1 MKKIGLTVLALMLV
15 SGSLLQAQSECDQS
29 YIKAMTANSP
39 AERATLLKDFLAK
52 CAGKG
57 SQYENFAN
65 ANLCL
70 IPFPGKTEQ
79 DFINYGEKALQVGGL
94 DDFTK
99 AQVLTTLASVYHR
112 QNPDKAKAY
121 ANQVIELAKAAKAKE
136 SEAANAGQWNALIGG
151 GYFALGQAQARAKD
165 NKAAI
170 DSFQNAYNLLKDP
183 RQSALIISE
192 IKRIGRAM
200 YEAKAFADAEKAFRV
215 VYQANPKDTESLA
228 LIARCLYNM
237 GKTDEAVTMMK
248 DAYAKNK
255 NGDMAYNIGI
265 ILAKQAGASNP
276 TLSAEAI
283 RYLVEASLL
292 SPTHSKK
299 AMDLAQNMF
308 LGADK
313 EWNNRVKSIQ
323 ESSKLI
329 EDWTKTFNSRFEGK
343 SEDDLSTD
351 QKREFRKLRENI
363 DKENKTLEKLQAEQK
378 VTMDKFLKLLDEA
391 KQRLGI
397 KK

>member
-1 MKKIGLTVLALMLV
+1 MKKIVLTVLALMLIL
-15 SGSLLQAQSECDQS
+15 GSLLQAQSECDQL

-39 AERATLLKDFLAK
+39 TERATLLKEFLAK

-57 SQYENFAN
+57 GQYENFAN
-65 ANLCL
+65 ANLCI
-70 IPFPGKTEQ
+70 IPYPGKTEQ
-79 DFINYGEKALQVGGL
+79 DFINYGEKALQIGGL

-99 AQVLTTLASVYHR
+99 AQVLINLSSAYHR

-121 ANQVIELAKAAKAKE
+121 ASQVIEFAKAAKAKE
-136 SEAANAGQWNALIGG
+136 SEAANASQWNALIGG

-165 NKAAI
+165 NKSAL
-170 DSFQNAYNLLKDP
+170 DSYQNAYSLLKDP
-183 RQSALIISE
+183 RLSSGIISE
-192 IKRIGRAM
+192 IRRAGRAM

-215 VYQANPKDTESLA
+215 VNQANPKDTESLTF
-228 LIARCLYNM
+228 IARCLYNT
-237 GKTDEAVTMMK
+237 GKTDEAVTMWK
-248 DAYAKNK
+248 DVYAKNK
-255 NGDMAYNIGI
+255 NGETAFNIGI
-265 ILAKQAGASNP
+265 ILAKQAGGSNP
-276 TLSAEAI
+276 VLSAEAI

-292 SPTHSKK
+292 SPTHSRK

-313 EWNNRVKSIQ
+313 EWNNRVKSID
-323 ESSKLI
+323 ESKGLI
-329 EDWTKTFNSRFEGK
+329 ADWTKTFNSKFEGK

-351 QKREFRKLRENI
+351 QKREFRRLRENI

-378 VTMDKFLKLLDEA
+378 VTMDKFQKLLDEA
-391 KQRLGI
+391 RQRLSI

>member
-15 SGSLLQAQSECDQS
+15 SGGLLQAQSECDQS

-39 AERATLLKDFLAK
+39 AERATLLKEFLAT

-70 IPFPGKTEQ
+70 INYPGKTEK
-79 DFINYGEKALQVGGL
+79 DFINYGEKALQIGGL

-99 AQVLTTLASVYHR
+99 GQVMTNLAAVYLK
-112 QNPDKAKAY
+112 QTPDKTRTY

-151 GYFALGQAQARAKD
+151 GYFALGQAQQKTKD
-165 NKAAI
+165 NKAAL
-170 DSFQNAYNLLKDP
+170 DSYLNASNFLKDP
-183 RQSALIISE
+183 KQSAAIIFE
-192 IKRIGRAM
+192 MKKVGKTM
-200 YEAKAFADAEKAFRV
+200 YDAKAFADAEKAFRAA
-215 VYQANPKDTESLA
+215 YQANPKDAESLA
-228 LIARCLYNM
+228 LVAQCLYHA
-237 GKTDEAVTMMK
+237 GKTEEALAMMK

-265 ILAKQAGASNP
+265 VLANLAKGNP
-276 TLSAEAI
+276 ALTPEAI
-283 RYLVEASLL
+283 NYFLEASLL
-292 SPTHSKK
+292 SQAYSKK
-299 AMDLAQNMF
+299 AMGIAESMF
-308 LGADK
+308 YGADK
-313 EWNNRVKSIQ
+313 EWNSRVKSIE
-323 ESSKLI
+323 ESKGLI
-329 EDWTKTFNSRFEGK
+329 ADWTKTFNSKFEGK

-351 QKREFRKLRENI
+351 QKREFRRLRENI

-378 VTMDKFLKLLDEA
+378 VSIDKFQRLLDQA

-397 KK
+397 RR

>member
-15 SGSLLQAQSECDQS
+15 SGGLLQAQSECDQS

-39 AERATLLKDFLAK
+39 AERATLLKEFLAK

-70 IPFPGKTEQ
+70 INYPGKTEQ
-79 DFINYGEKALQVGGL
+79 DFINHGEKALQIGGL

-99 AQVLTTLASVYHR
+99 GQVMTNLAAVYLK
-112 QNPDKAKAY
+112 QTPDKTRTY

-151 GYFALGQAQARAKD
+151 GYFALGQAQQKAKD
-165 NKAAI
+165 NKAAL
-170 DSFQNAYNLLKDP
+170 DSYLNASNFLKDP
-183 RQSALIISE
+183 KQSAAITFE
-192 IKRIGRAM
+192 MKKVGKAM
-200 YEAKAFADAEKAFRV
+200 YDAKAFADAEKAFRAAW
-215 VYQANPKDTESLA
+215 QANPKDSESLA
-228 LIARCLYNM
+228 LVAQCLYHA
-237 GKTDEAVTMMK
+237 GKTEEALAMMK

-265 ILAKQAGASNP
+265 VLANLAKGNAALTP
-276 TLSAEAI
+276 EAI
-283 RYLVEASLL
+283 NYFLEASLL
-292 SPTHSKK
+292 SQAYSKK
-299 AMDLAQNMF
+299 AMGIAESMF
-308 LGADK
+308 YGADK
-313 EWNNRVKSIQ
+313 EWNNRVKSIE
-323 ESSKLI
+323 ESKGLI
-329 EDWTKTFNSRFEGK
+329 ADWTKTFNSKFEGK

-351 QKREFRKLRENI
+351 QKREFRRLRENI
-363 DKENKTLEKLQAEQK
+363 DKENKTLEKIQTEQK
-378 VTMDKFLKLLDEA
+378 VSMDKFQRLLDQA

-397 KK
+397 RK